1 MAELWQ
7 VQVETAAD
15 GADGEV
21 EETLYWYLSEL
32 GLPHVERQILA
43 GRLVLR
49 GYLSGETPE
58 GVMERWREHIRERLT
73 QKAEIGWYAVERRD
87 WQAAWRE
94 QWRPIFVGER
104 LVIWPVW
111 LPDPP
116 GDRLV
121 IPLDPGMAF
130 GTGEHATTRLCLRAL
145 ESVPDLG
152 TFADVGCGSGV
163 LTVAALKLGAGRGW
177 AVDTDDLAVVST
189 RKNLEISGLEERV
202 TVARGSTEQLSGP
215 LDGVVSNIL
224 AEVIANLAPEF
235 RRLVHP
241 GGWGIFS
248 GLLLTQAPRVV
259 EALAGQGFA
268 LSETLSEGDWACLV
282 GRFSADRPRSAG
294 S

>member
-1 MAELWQ
+1 MADLWQ

-21 EETLYWYLSEL
+21 EETLYWYLTEL
-32 GLPHVERQILA
+32 GLPHVERQIL
-43 GRLVLR
+43 GERLVLR

-58 GVMERWREHIRERLT
+58 GVLQRWRENVGERLSE
-73 QKAEIGWYAVERRD
+73 KAEIGWRAAERRD
-87 WQAAWRE
+87 WQKTWRE
-94 QWRPIFVGER
+94 HWRPIFVGER

-152 TFADVGCGSGV
+152 IFADVGCGSGV

-177 AVDTDDLAVVST
+177 AVDTDDLAVAST
-189 RKNLEISGLEERV
+189 RKNLEINGLQERAA
-202 TVARGSTEQLSGP
+202 VAHGSTEQLSGP

-224 AEVIANLAPEF
+224 AEVICDLAPEF
-235 RRLVHP
+235 RRLVRS

-268 LSETLSEGDWACLV
+268 LSETLNEGDWACLV
-282 GRFSADRPRSAG
+282 GRFSADRFRSAG